1 MIKKILKMFL
11 GFLLVS
17 ILGVGTYAYTIY
29 NQGTSSLAKTYKKIG
44 EENKGY

>member
-11 GFLLVS
+11 GFLLVT

-29 NQGTSSLAKTYKKIG
+29 SQGTSSLAKTYKKIG
-44 EENKGY
+44 ED